1 MYATIRRY
9 RPGAGSKDTGVRAW
23 RALAVFL
30 AQEDGFI
37 SCAVLETG
45 DGELTAITFF
55 DDAASLAAADHK
67 VEAWLAEE
75 QAGLARLLVHV
86 TTGEVV
92 AQRGL

>member
-1 MYATIRRY
+1 MHATIRRY
-9 RPGAGSKDTGVRAW
+9 GPGASFKDTAVRAW

-37 SCAVLETG
+37 SCAVLEAG
-45 DGELTAITFF
+45 DGELTAISFF
-55 DDAASLAAADHK
+55 DDAASLAAADRK
-67 VEAWLAEE
+67 VEAWLAEQ
-75 QAGLARLLVHV
+75 QAGLAPPLVHV